1 MTRGDAVSRRA
12 EPEEVVHPLGPV
24 FDAGSRVLVLG
35 TMPSPRSRETGF
47 YYGHPTNR
55 FWRVLSAA
63 AGQPEPIGR
72 EEKVAFLHRHHIAMW
87 DVLASCRI
95 AGAADDSIRDPV
107 ANDLSVLLRAAPIH
121 AVFTTGRAATA
132 LYGRLCLP
140 STGIPPKSLPSTSAA
155 NQGRWSE
162 ADLVEAYRAVIGEAL
177 RSPSG

>member
-1 MTRGDAVSRRA
+1 MRAAPVHAVS
-12 EPEEVVHPLGPV
+12 HPLEPV

-63 AGQPEPIGR
+63 AGEPEPIGR
-72 EEKVAFLHRHHIAMW
+72 EEKISFLHRHRIAMW

-95 AGAADDSIRDPV
+95 AGASDGTIREPV
-107 ANDLSVLLRAAPIH
+107 ANDLSRLLAAAPIH

-132 LYGRLCLP
+132 LYGRLCFP
-140 STGIPPKSLPSTSAA
+140 HTGIPARCLPSTSAA

-162 ADLVEAYRAVIGEAL
+162 AALVEAYRAVVEEAV